1 MNYNAHA
8 LGGEAQLS
16 VEREGLR
23 IGSRFVDY
31 AELKALSPL
40 NHRVVLELL
49 SGERIEITMLG
60 FSYDGF
66 WEELSGCYAARSLEA
81 LFVEGAP
88 LMSCEGEYQLSDDA
102 GRGRVELYPD
112 AVCILPPNCRAL
124 RIPLC
129 FTEQILLD
137 GYLIRLTLFDGTV
150 YTVGRMGYDTKPF
163 AERAIQCMERT
174 KKERAALL
182 GRVAPRADFPHPGL
196 FRTTQTELSWRAAFA
211 PGRCA
216 VELDTG
222 DAAATYLYRFDEPLP
237 VFTGRLELAMEA
249 MGPHREIIY
258 MTDEQLAQKP
268 LYRMSV
274 ARCPAVSYLRAHS
287 AGRLIHTQNH
297 GERLSAFLAG
307 ASPE

>member
-1 MNYNAHA
+1 MNYRGCA
-8 LGGEAQLS
+8 LGSETQLS
-16 VEREGLR
+16 IEREGLR
-23 IGSRFVDY
+23 IGGRFVDF
-31 AELKALSPL
+31 AEFRSLLPL
-40 NHRVVLELL
+40 NHRVVLDLL
-49 SGERIEITMLG
+49 SGQRIEITMLG

-66 WEELSGCYAARSLEA
+66 WEELSGAFNARSLEA

-88 LMSCEGEYQLSDDA
+88 LMSCEGEYQFFNGA

-112 AVCILPPNCRAL
+112 AVCILPPNCGAV

-129 FTEQILLD
+129 FTEQIVPE

-163 AERAIQCMERT
+163 AERAIQCMARV

-182 GRVAPRADFPHPGL
+182 AQAAPRAEFPHPGL
-196 FRTTQTELSWRAAFA
+196 FRTTQTELSWHAAFG

-222 DAAATYLYRFDEPLP
+222 DAAATYLYRFEEPLN

-297 GERLSAFLAG
+297 GERLKDFLNG
-307 ASPE
+307 AEP

>member
-1 MNYNAHA
+1 MIYRACA
-8 LGGEAQLS
+8 LGAETELS

-23 IGSRFVDY
+23 IGSRFLDY
-31 AELKALSPL
+31 AEFQALTPL
-40 NHRVVLELL
+40 NHRVVLELC
-49 SGERIEITMLG
+49 SGEHVEITMLG

-66 WEELSGCYAARSLEA
+66 WEELSGSFAARSLEA

-88 LMSCEGEYQLSDDA
+88 LMSCEGEYQIPGDA
-102 GRGRVELYPD
+102 GRGQIELYAD
-112 AVCILPPNCRAL
+112 AVCILPPNSHAVRL
-124 RIPLC
+124 PLC
-129 FTEQILLD
+129 FTERIDLD

-150 YTVGRMGYDTKPF
+150 FSFGRMGYDTKPF
-163 AERAIQCMERT
+163 AERACQSMERS

-182 GRVAPRADFPHPGL
+182 AGVPQKPLFPRAGL
-196 FRTTQTELSWRAAFA
+196 FRTTQKELSWNAAFGA
-211 PGRCA
+211 GCCA
-216 VELDTG
+216 VELETG
-222 DAAATYLYRFDEPLP
+222 DAAATYLYRYEEAQP
-237 VFTGRLELAMEA
+237 VFTFRLELAMEA

-297 GERLSAFLAG
+297 GEKLSAFLAG
-307 ASPE
+307 TSPE